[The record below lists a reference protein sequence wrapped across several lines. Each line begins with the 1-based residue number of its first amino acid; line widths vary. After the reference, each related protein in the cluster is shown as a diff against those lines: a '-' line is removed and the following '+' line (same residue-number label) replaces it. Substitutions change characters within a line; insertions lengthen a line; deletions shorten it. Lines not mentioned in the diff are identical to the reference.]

1 MDNFYIENEDL
12 RVEVAPK
19 GGQLQSI
26 LGTDDTQYL
35 WQGDPAIWKDRSP
48 VLFPFI
54 GRLWNKTYE
63 MDGKTY
69 HMGIH
74 GFFQDVTLTPEVQ
87 EKDRITLA
95 MTDNQETY
103 AQYPRHFKA
112 SITYA
117 LAGSS
122 LEITFRVEN
131 RDEKAMHFS
140 YGGHPGFNVPL
151 RPGKRF
157 EDYYLEFSQAATPL
171 RIGLS
176 DQALVQEPHTPYVME
191 EGKRIPLRHDLFDHD
206 AVILKDVDHAVT
218 LKAQGDD
225 RAVTVEFPQM
235 NDVGFWHMPKAQ
247 VPYVC
252 IEPWSALPGYQDVIE
267 RFEDREDLVHLPAG
281 QVYENHWRIR
291 IHQ

>member
-74 GFFQDVTLTPEVQ
+74 GFFRDVTLTPEVQ

-112 SITYA
+112 SIT
-117 LAGSS
+117 
-122 LEITFRVEN
+122 
-131 RDEKAMHFS
+131 
-140 YGGHPGFNVPL
+140 
-151 RPGKRF
+151 
-157 EDYYLEFSQAATPL
+157 
-171 RIGLS
+171 
-176 DQALVQEPHTPYVME
+176 
-191 EGKRIPLRHDLFDHD
+191 
-206 AVILKDVDHAVT
+206 
-218 LKAQGDD
+218 
-225 RAVTVEFPQM
+225 
-235 NDVGFWHMPKAQ
+235 
-247 VPYVC
+247 
-252 IEPWSALPGYQDVIE
+252 
-267 RFEDREDLVHLPAG
+267 
-281 QVYENHWRIR
+281 
-291 IHQ
+291 

>member
-74 GFFQDVTLTPEVQ
+74 GFFRDVTLTPEVQ

-176 DQALVQEPHTPYVME
+176 DQAWSRSPTPPMLW
-191 EGKRIPLRHDLFDHD
+191 R
-206 AVILKDVDHAVT
+206 
-218 LKAQGDD
+218 
-225 RAVTVEFPQM
+225 RASGSPCATTCLTMTP
-235 NDVGFWHMPKAQ
+235 
-247 VPYVC
+247 
-252 IEPWSALPGYQDVIE
+252 
-267 RFEDREDLVHLPAG
+267 
-281 QVYENHWRIR
+281 
-291 IHQ
+291 